1 MRYISEE
8 NLRQHIIIE
17 GCDESCG
24 YIDERDLEGMEWE
37 EIPERP
43 NGEWI
48 FVQRGKCVDVCC
60 DKCKSI
66 RIKDYAYNYTVEQ
79 LLADKENISE
89 LLSQG
94 DMHFCPNCGAD
105 MRGGKDEY

>member
-17 GCDESCG
+17 GCDEGCG

-43 NGEWI
+43 K
-48 FVQRGKCVDVCC
+48 GKW
-60 DKCKSI
+60 
-66 RIKDYAYNYTVEQ
+66 
-79 LLADKENISE
+79 LSE
-89 LLSQG
+89 LRLYGEGKDKYECSICHRTITVNPLSESLC
-94 DMHFCPNCGAD
+94 DYPFCHCGAD
-105 MRGGKDEY
+105 MREVNQ